1 LRRLVPTTFLEE
13 ENEKS
18 LIDGR
23 NKESRLEGDSSL
35 ERMEVSRDG
44 LGT

>member
-1 LRRLVPTTFLEE
+1 LRKLVPTTFLEE
-13 ENEKS
+13 KNEYS

-23 NKESRLEGDSSL
+23 NRGSRLEDYNNL
-35 ERMEVSRDG
+35 ERIKVGRDG